1 LDHLCSRIEY
11 VTPPRILIID
21 DEPLARERVR
31 NFLKGNLGVE
41 IAGESGDG
49 TEAMSLIRSAR
60 PDIAFLDVQM
70 PGCDGL
76 QLLARLPPDQRP
88 AIILMTAH
96 QRFAVDAF
104 AAQVVDFLLKPFD
117 RQRFDQALGR
127 AIDHVRLR
135 REGDL
140 GTRVEGMLAA
150 TTPGHAERLVVR
162 VDGRIVFLRPDE
174 IVWVE
179 AANNYSNLHLAN
191 SKRLLVRETLS
202 SIEKRLG
209 SSRFSRINRSS
220 LVNVEQVQEM
230 QPAKYGDYTVV
241 LRNGTRLPLSRSLRS
256 RLGKFAALAP

>member
-1 LDHLCSRIEY
+1 
-11 VTPPRILIID
+11 VTIPRILIID

-31 NFLKGNLGVE
+31 RFLKGNPGVE
-41 IAGESGDG
+41 IAGECGDG
-49 TEAMSLIRSAR
+49 TEAVRLIRSVR

-76 QLLARLPPDQRP
+76 HLLAQLPLESRP
-88 AIILMTAH
+88 AVVLMTAH
-96 QRFAVDAF
+96 QQFAVDAF

-127 AIDHVRLR
+127 AIEHIRQQ

-150 TTPGHAERLVVR
+150 TALGHAERLVVR
-162 VDGRIVFLRPDE
+162 ADGRIVFLRPDE
-174 IVWVE
+174 VVWVE
-179 AANNYSNLHLAN
+179 AANNYSNLHLA
-191 SKRLLVRETLS
+191 SAKRLLVRETLS

-209 SSRFSRINRSS
+209 SSRFTRINRSS
-220 LVNVEQVQEM
+220 LVNIEQVLEM

-241 LRNGTRLPLSRSLRS
+241 LRDGTRLPLSRSLRS
-256 RLGKFAALAP
+256 RLGKFASLAP